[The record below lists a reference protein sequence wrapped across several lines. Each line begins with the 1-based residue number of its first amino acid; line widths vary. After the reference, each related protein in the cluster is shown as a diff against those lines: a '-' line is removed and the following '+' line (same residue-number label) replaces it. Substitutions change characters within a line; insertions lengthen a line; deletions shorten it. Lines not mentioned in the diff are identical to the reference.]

1 MGFPFL
7 CSGQETTRQPLIS
20 VIARATPDS
29 VMLRWAIDQPA
40 FWKRANTYG
49 YSIERFTISRK
60 GTLLNPPERKML
72 TTNPIKPLPL
82 ERWQTAVQTN
92 DYAAI
97 LAQALYGEDFEVAG
111 TEQGTLLSIVN
122 KSRELDQRFSFALFA
137 ADMNFEAATMAGLG
151 YIDTTISTEETYFY
165 KIKTAVPEN
174 FGKVTA
180 GTIAVN
186 PKKVNLLP
194 APIDLF
200 VVEGDRN
207 IM

>member
-1 MGFPFL
+1 MPLQSLTRLIGSFRTQFDIRKHSILLVLMGFPFL

-60 GTLLNPPERKML
+60 GALLNPPERKML
-72 TTNPIKPLPL
+72 ATNPIKPLPL

-97 LAQALYGEDFEVAG
+97 LA
-111 TEQGTLLSIVN
+111 TS
-122 KSRELDQRFSFALFA
+122 
-137 ADMNFEAATMAGLG
+137 
-151 YIDTTISTEETYFY
+151 
-165 KIKTAVPEN
+165 
-174 FGKVTA
+174 
-180 GTIAVN
+180 
-186 PKKVNLLP
+186 
-194 APIDLF
+194 PIRRRL
-200 VVEGDRN
+200 
-207 IM
+207 